1 MIDNDVIEEIHS
13 AAPPPVQ
20 NIEKNLVEINTN
32 LFENEKPKRNKL
44 DNIDEKWEYYSKNKN
59 FLLRFG
65 LINIPGKEELIRF
78 EVLNTKIISENY
90 EMFGGFFQRKNLIDD
105 LEIKQKSIE
114 IFTFLYMLFEKNP
127 PEGDINHDTNEFI
140 LIITKSDTKKYSFT
154 LKNTICEDDNFFEK
168 NVKKK
173 LEQFDEE
180 LEETFLSIEKEN
192 DQLNLKNNELVNKL
206 NKIVELNENLKK
218 NNIVISDAL
227 KELEKNQ
234 EKAFLHLS
242 KLKD

>member
-1 MIDNDVIEEIHS
+1 MDHRSFDITPASFAKVVLAVFQHFFAKEGMQD
-13 AAPPPVQ
+13 
-20 NIEKNLVEINTN
+20 
-32 LFENEKPKRNKL
+32 
-44 DNIDEKWEYYSKNKN
+44 
-59 FLLRFG
+59 FL
-65 LINIPGKEELIRF
+65 
-78 EVLNTKIISENY
+78 
-90 EMFGGFFQRKNLIDD
+90 
-105 LEIKQKSIE
+105 
-114 IFTFLYMLFEKNP
+114 
-127 PEGDINHDTNEFI
+127 
-140 LIITKSDTKKYSFT
+140 T